1 MSVMG
6 ILSILPT
13 KRIPTCLFWKL
24 SKDKFALSLFPNML
38 ALKINYDNSIRPA
51 WKFKES
57 FTEEVESINY
67 NTSIDWWRYGLAV
80 SGWYGWTVSIK

>member
-1 MSVMG
+1 
-6 ILSILPT
+6 
-13 KRIPTCLFWKL
+13 
-24 SKDKFALSLFPNML
+24 LSLFPNML

-67 NTSIDWWRYGLAV
+67 NTSID
-80 SGWYGWTVSIK
+80 